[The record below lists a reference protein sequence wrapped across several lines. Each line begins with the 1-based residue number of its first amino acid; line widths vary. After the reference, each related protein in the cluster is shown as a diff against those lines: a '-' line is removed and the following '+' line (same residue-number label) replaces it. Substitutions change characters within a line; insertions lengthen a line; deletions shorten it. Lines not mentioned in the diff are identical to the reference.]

1 MPIDTLKAA
10 RRLQEGDAFSPEQA
24 ERIAE
29 TLSEMDVAS
38 ATKGDLD
45 ELEDRL
51 TSRIDHLGDRIDEI
65 NSRLGDRIGETNSRL
80 GDRIDET
87 NSRLD
92 RLEGK
97 VATQSEMKAVKKG
110 FGEQIERTEKRLLR
124 WMISLLG
131 LVVAVLGL
139 LIGFVG

>member
-80 GDRIDET
+80 
-87 NSRLD
+87 D

-97 VATQSEMKAVKKG
+97 VATQSEMKAVKKS